1 MNADI
6 LESRAARAHWLK
18 LADKALKGAYF
29 NETLVSAEGTAAPA
43 DLGFGV
49 VIQIPGWEIR
59 VQSYWSA
66 SIVTEKRLMIDEGP
80 SQWRQYR
87 SETVLEPRPTIWKR
101 KIASPPEPIAAP
113 GLPASVPTSFSRFS
127 S

>member
-43 DLGFGV
+43 DLGFDV

-59 VQSYWSA
+59 DSKLLLHVNRDRK
-66 SIVTEKRLMIDEGP
+66 TPDDR
-80 SQWRQYR
+80 R
-87 SETVLEPRPTIWKR
+87 RPF
-101 KIASPPEPIAAP
+101 PVAP
-113 GLPASVPTSFSRFS
+113 VS
-127 S
+127 